1 MNLDVH
7 SARNRLGLATLAVLA
22 ASAAGAV
29 WRPAAFF
36 PAYMVG
42 FLLAWQ
48 LSIGA
53 LGMLL
58 VDHLIGGAWS
68 RAVRRP
74 LEAAAA
80 LMPLVAVLALPHA
93 MLVSPLQATRL
104 FKQVSGY
111 SLVTLLAFSVTFG
124 SLRRMPALAAHLRRM
139 NTVHQVG
146 GVLMLMLLAAHV
158 GQRPSGFLLFLFHGM
173 AMASGAGAWRAL
185 LGARAGRRASTA
197 LLAVH
202 IGGACLVA
210 AGALLHLYF
219 VYAYTA

>member
-1 MNLDVH
+1 MTSGFVPLQPTLLHRPRVRPGEDL
-7 SARNRLGLATLAVLA
+7 RPPRWTLAIVVLLELAVLA
-22 ASAAGAV
+22 
-29 WRPAAFF
+29 F
-36 PAYMVG
+36 
-42 FLLAWQ
+42 
-48 LSIGA
+48 
-53 LGMLL
+53 
-58 VDHLIGGAWS
+58 
-68 RAVRRP
+68 
-74 LEAAAA
+74 
-80 LMPLVAVLALPHA
+80 PHA
-93 MLVSPLQATRL
+93 MLVSPLQATPL

-111 SLVTLLAFSVTFG
+111 SLVTLLVFSVTFG
-124 SLRRMPALAAHLRRM
+124 SLRRMTALAAHLRRL

-185 LGARAGRRASTA
+185 LGARAGRRMSSA